1 MYSGMMIEQLME
13 MVARA
18 EGQAHEVHVAE
29 LERGE
34 PLFASRFMYEIADL
48 QPMMIGVA

>member
-1 MYSGMMIEQLME
+1 MYSGKMIEQLME

-18 EGQAHEVHVAE
+18 EDHAHQGHVSE
-29 LERGE
+29 LERSE
-34 PLFASRFMYEIADL
+34 PGFASRFMYEMSDP

>member
-1 MYSGMMIEQLME
+1 MYSGTMIEQLME

-18 EGQAHEVHVAE
+18 EDHAHEVRVSE
-29 LERGE
+29 PERDQ
-34 PLFASRFMYEIADL
+34 PRFASRFMYEMADA